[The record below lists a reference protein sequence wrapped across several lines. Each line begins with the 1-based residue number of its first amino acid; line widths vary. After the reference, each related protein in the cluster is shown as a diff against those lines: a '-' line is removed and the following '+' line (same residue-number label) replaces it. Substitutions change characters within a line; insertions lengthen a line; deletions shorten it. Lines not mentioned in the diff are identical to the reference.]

1 MSDGPSDERL
11 ADALVDLSHRVVH
24 LFTEVG
30 RTHRLSQQQ
39 VRLLC
44 AIKASGNVGM
54 SELGRQAQVEKSN
67 LSNLVDR
74 LEQRGLVVRSR
85 NEGDRRVTF
94 VDLTDEGDDLAV
106 QSHNEVMAR
115 VNELAGK
122 LPPEAQHLLTDAV
135 GRMVADD
142 RSE

>member
-1 MSDGPSDERL
+1 MSDAPTDERL
-11 ADALVDLSHRVVH
+11 ASTLVALSHHVLH

-44 AIKASGNVGM
+44 AIKACGAVGM
-54 SELGRQAQVEKSN
+54 SELGRRTQLEKSN

-85 NEGDRRVTF
+85 DEGDRRVTY
-94 VDLTDEGDDLAV
+94 VDLTEEGDDLAV
-106 QSHNEVMAR
+106 RSHNEVVAR
-115 VNELAGK
+115 VNKLAGT
-122 LPPEAQHLLTDAV
+122 LSATDQHLLADAV
-135 GRMVADD
+135 GRMMAA
-142 RSE
+142 R